1 MKIKA
6 RMIGLDLDGT
16 LLTTEKEFTP
26 YTKEILRKAIAQGIV
41 VLPATGRPL
50 SGIPGE
56 LLHFP
61 GIRYAITANGA
72 RVVESQTGSTI
83 EEKLVSA
90 PIARKVLEIFE
101 HYDTLREIYYDGIGY
116 AQEEAS
122 LFSPLS
128 CGKPCFSSAGRA
140 EQPPFV
146 PDMLPEQQPVPRQ
159 AQLLSAEL
167 AHQLAP

>member
-116 AQEEAS
+116 AQEEALKNVEYEHFPQS
-122 LFSPLS
+122 VITYAHKLPPYFSFKYILIIS
-128 CGKPCFSSAGRA
+128 
-140 EQPPFV
+140 
-146 PDMLPEQQPVPRQ
+146 
-159 AQLLSAEL
+159 
-167 AHQLAP
+167 

>member
-72 RVVESQTGSTI
+72 RVVESQTG
-83 EEKLVSA
+83 
-90 PIARKVLEIFE
+90 R
-101 HYDTLREIYYDGIGY
+101 
-116 AQEEAS
+116 
-122 LFSPLS
+122 
-128 CGKPCFSSAGRA
+128 GKTGFRA
-140 EQPPFV
+140 
-146 PDMLPEQQPVPRQ
+146 DRQ
-159 AQLLSAEL
+159 KGSGNL
-167 AHQLAP
+167 

>member
-61 GIRYAITANGA
+61 GIRYALTANGA
-72 RVVESQTGSTI
+72 RLAESQTGSGN
-83 EEKLVSA
+83 L
-90 PIARKVLEIFE
+90 
-101 HYDTLREIYYDGIGY
+101 
-116 AQEEAS
+116 
-122 LFSPLS
+122 
-128 CGKPCFSSAGRA
+128 
-140 EQPPFV
+140 
-146 PDMLPEQQPVPRQ
+146 
-159 AQLLSAEL
+159 
-167 AHQLAP
+167 